1 MDCETNMIIAF
12 LIAYLFFS
20 PANANAQNYIV
31 KVDRVIDGDTFVINT
46 QHESPMIQELG
57 LHIRVKGLDTP
68 EIKGKCDKEK
78 TLAKTAKEFLADLL
92 EENYVILTNI
102 EWDKFGGRIVADV
115 FMADHQNLTNILIS
129 KKLGISYFGE
139 KKTKDWCK

>member
-1 MDCETNMIIAF
+1 MITAIF
-12 LIAYLFFS
+12 LIFLYLTT
-20 PANANAQNYIV
+20 PNANAQNYIV

-68 EIKGKCDKEK
+68 EIKGKCEKEK
-78 TLAKTAKEFLADLL
+78 ELAKTAKEFVADLL
-92 EENYVILTNI
+92 EENYVILSDI
-102 EWDKFGGRIVADV
+102 EWDKFKGRIVADV

-129 KKLGISYFGE
+129 KKLGVSYFGE

>member
-1 MDCETNMIIAF
+1 MCSSD
-12 LIAYLFFS
+12 L
-20 PANANAQNYIV
+20 
-31 KVDRVIDGDTFVINT
+31 
-46 QHESPMIQELG
+46 
-57 LHIRVKGLDTP
+57 
-68 EIKGKCDKEK
+68 KEK

>member
-1 MDCETNMIIAF
+1 MFTAII
-12 LIAYLFFS
+12 LAYLYFTTS
-20 PANANAQNYIV
+20 DANAQNYIV